1 MSYYISFSYFKLA
14 QKLTISAPT
23 LHWAGRGRA
32 ALLCTILQMHGRTF
46 FSSADAQ
53 LQLICWWR
61 AATVS
66 TAAGESSTLLSPLRQ
81 KLWRSCVSDNSGAV
95 QRCCIVLHSA
105 ACCTAVQIEHP
116 RDRCTAAVT
125 LHSIR
130 REGEQITYF

>member
-66 TAAGESSTLLSPLRQ
+66 TAAVGSSTLLSPLRQ

-95 QRCCIVLHSA
+95 QPCCIVLHIPKHPDWLFRLRPRRPASA
-105 ACCTAVQIEHP
+105 LFWSETLRLAVS
-116 RDRCTAAVT
+116 CW
-125 LHSIR
+125 
-130 REGEQITYF
+130 